1 MPTISRP
8 QGKSTQSAPSRLA
21 SPELPTSFT
30 WPDWARTARIAGAY
44 FDPTDSDAD
53 MDTRLDALAAQ
64 HVSVVLADS
73 PWGESYSAW
82 VDEASF
88 AAVKA
93 VVAKMVQKAHA
104 RGLKVVMYQAG
115 LELVSDPDRN
125 PGTEHPDWPQ
135 HSLDGQSVLF
145 NDIDSSQAHWLKK
158 GEWDVWIS
166 PCTHFRE
173 LAIARAREMVATGI
187 EGLWVDQAYLP
198 SDIGDHGSLWPSSDS
213 CSATAFQAATGLSVP
228 SAENWDDPVWRH
240 WVVWRHAQMA
250 DWLVALKEA
259 TRTINPQLVF
269 LEENASA
276 DTSRATQNANDP
288 AEYLVH
294 ADMSTGHE
302 VETIGDRIDEG
313 ETGMKDAT
321 LDQWLSFRSMVAFA
335 RAADRGKPSW
345 ILTYGY
351 QPRDSSQLAGMVLA
365 EGANFYETKGPAM
378 ADTAGADYRRQLFGW
393 MAGHATAV
401 FGGESVAQVGLVYS
415 PRTRDLVDSG
425 SGSPYA
431 VEDAV
436 HFAAYRTTANLLY
449 RAHIPFDVV
458 LDTDIDSFNRYTV
471 LILPEVQ
478 AISDTTVCALRQFS
492 GRILTVGDTGQYD
505 EWLNERTQ
513 NALAGVPQQHFALV
527 SDALIAAAN
536 TNLITTTAAMSV
548 QFGLRRTPGGYS
560 ISFVNTSSAPAAAF
574 GLDLSLNDSRRLT
587 SAHWSTPDGKEQD
600 VPLSFVAGSA
610 VHMDVPAG
618 IDTLALLTIGTK
630 NMPVYLPL
638 VLD

>member
-1 MPTISRP
+1 
-8 QGKSTQSAPSRLA
+8 
-21 SPELPTSFT
+21 
-30 WPDWARTARIAGAY
+30 
-44 FDPTDSDAD
+44 
-53 MDTRLDALAAQ
+53 
-64 HVSVVLADS
+64 
-73 PWGESYSAW
+73 
-82 VDEASF
+82 
-88 AAVKA
+88 
-93 VVAKMVQKAHA
+93 
-104 RGLKVVMYQAG
+104 
-115 LELVSDPDRN
+115 
-125 PGTEHPDWPQ
+125 
-135 HSLDGQSVLF
+135 
-145 NDIDSSQAHWLKK
+145 
-158 GEWDVWIS
+158 
-166 PCTHFRE
+166 
-173 LAIARAREMVATGI
+173 
-187 EGLWVDQAYLP
+187 
-198 SDIGDHGSLWPSSDS
+198 
-213 CSATAFQAATGLSVP
+213 
-228 SAENWDDPVWRH
+228 
-240 WVVWRHAQMA
+240 
-250 DWLVALKEA
+250 VALKEA
-259 TRTINPQLVF
+259 TRAINPQLVF

-288 AEYLVH
+288 AEYLAH

-351 QPRDSSQLAGMVLA
+351 QPRDSSQLAGMVLT

-378 ADTAGADYRRQLFGW
+378 DDTAGAAYRTQLFGW

-449 RAHIPFDVV
+449 RAHIPFDIV
-458 LDTDIDSFNRYTV
+458 LDTDIHSFNRYTV

-478 AISDTTVCALRQFS
+478 AISDTTVSALRQFP

-505 EWLNERTQ
+505 EWLNERTL
-513 NALAGVPQQHFALV
+513 NALAGVPQQHFAQV
-527 SDALIAAAN
+527 SGALIAAAN
-536 TNLITTTAAMSV
+536 TNLITTTAAISV
-548 QFGLRRTPGGYS
+548 QFGLRRTSGGYS
-560 ISFVNTSSAPAAAF
+560 IVFVNTSSAPTAAF
-574 GLDLSLNDSRRLT
+574 GLDLSLMDGRLLT
-587 SAHWSTPDGKEQD
+587 SAHWSTPDGQEQD
-600 VPLSFVAGSA
+600 VPLSFVSGSA

-618 IDTLALLTIGTK
+618 MDTLALLTITAK
-630 NMPVYLPL
+630 SMPVYLPL